1 MATVEPRRGLAS
13 DRSAAKPPAASNGF
27 HDSAAETS
35 RRSRGKSASW
45 DVVVVGGGIIGLA
58 VAREI
63 LHRRPGTR
71 LLLLEAERSLAQHQ
85 TGHNSGVIHSGVYY
99 APGSLKAKLCVEGNR
114 RMYEYCLEHDIPFER
129 CGKLIVATRPEEL
142 SRLDELHRRGQAN
155 GVRGLEE
162 LGPER
167 LREVEPEVAGLKA
180 LHVPDTGIVDFRLV
194 AASFARDV
202 EALGGT
208 IRTGARV
215 TAVRT
220 NGARVDAVTA
230 AETFSGRRLVTCGGL
245 HSDRL
250 AAMAGAPRSP
260 RIVPFRGTYYVLRGV
275 RSTAFQKLIY
285 PVPDP
290 AFPFLGIHL
299 TRQISGE
306 VWVGPNAVL
315 ALSRHGYRPR
325 DLDLRDCADVL
336 GYRGFRALTRRH
348 WRVGMSEVRS
358 ELSKPAFAAALRR
371 LAPMV
376 QVRHLGERRS
386 GIRAQAV
393 ADTGELLDDFWL
405 DRTPNALHVRN
416 APSPAATSSLALA
429 TAISGAVLEGAEH
442 TR

>member
-1 MATVEPRRGLAS
+1 VI
-13 DRSAAKPPAASNGF
+13 
-27 HDSAAETS
+27 
-35 RRSRGKSASW
+35 
-45 DVVVVGGGIIGLA
+45 VVGGGIIGLA

-63 LHRRPGTR
+63 LHRRPRTR
-71 LLLLEAERSLAQHQ
+71 LLLLEAERSLSQHQ

-114 RMYEYCLEHDIPFER
+114 RMYEYCLEHEIPLER
-129 CGKLIVATRPEEL
+129 CGKLIVATRPEDL
-142 SRLDELHRRGQAN
+142 SRLDELHRRGRAN
-155 GVRGLEE
+155 GVGGLEE

-167 LREVEPEVAGLKA
+167 LKEVEPAVAGLKA
-180 LHVPDTGIVDFRLV
+180 LHVPETGIVDFRLV
-194 AASFARDV
+194 AASFAKDV

-215 TAVRT
+215 TEIRT
-220 NGARVDAVTA
+220 ENGRVDAVTLDGA
-230 AETFSGRRLVTCGGL
+230 FSGRRLVTCGGL

-250 AAMAGAPRSP
+250 ATMAGAPRSP
-260 RIVPFRGTYYVLRGV
+260 RIVPFRGTYYVLRDV
-275 RSTAFQKLIY
+275 PSTAFRKLIY

-325 DLDLRDCADVL
+325 DVTVRDCADVL
-336 GYRGFRALTRRH
+336 GYRGFHALTRKH
-348 WRVGMSEVRS
+348 WRVGVSEVRS
-358 ELSKPAFAAALRR
+358 ELSKAAFAAALRR
-371 LAPMV
+371 LAPMIEA
-376 QVRHLGERRS
+376 RHLGERRA

-393 ADTGELLDDFWL
+393 AKTGELLDDFWL

-429 TAISGAVLEGAEH
+429 TAISDAVLREAEH
-442 TR
+442 TV